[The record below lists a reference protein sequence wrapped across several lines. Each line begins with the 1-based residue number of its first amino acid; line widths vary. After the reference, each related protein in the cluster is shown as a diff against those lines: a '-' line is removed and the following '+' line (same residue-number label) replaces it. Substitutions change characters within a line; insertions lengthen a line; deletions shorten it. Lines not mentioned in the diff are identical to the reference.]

1 MNTLFSAAAASIAP
15 AAVKAKVTEKIEVL
29 HPQGFLEVYQMWW
42 MKEGNQLPIDEL
54 AKIHK
59 KMITY
64 CEKIANKDSEKITSK
79 YVRYVEEVKAK

>member
-1 MNTLFSAAAASIAP
+1 
-15 AAVKAKVTEKIEVL
+15 
-29 HPQGFLEVYQMWW
+29 